1 MLQALF
7 AGGATGLLP
16 HMRETHLQK
25 GETVVDESATPQTI
39 YFPGTAVLS
48 AVKVMADGREVE
60 VATHGYEGASGLLPV
75 LSSSLPTLR
84 TFTQIAGS
92 AFAIDA
98 TILVDMAHRDE
109 RTMQILLRS
118 LAIATDQ
125 AEQSVACLALHDV
138 PARAARWILQTQDR
152 VSADEFPLTQEN
164 LAIMIGAQ
172 RTTVNAAAML
182 LKTEGLIAYSR
193 GAIKVVHRD
202 SLRRRA
208 CECYRSVEE
217 RWRGDPPA
225 PDQAARAIT

>member
-1 MLQALF
+1 MLQALV
-7 AGGATGLLP
+7 AGGANGLLP

-25 GETVVDESATPQTI
+25 GETVVDENATPQTI

-60 VATHGYEGASGLLPV
+60 VATHGYEGASGLLPS
-75 LSSSLPTLR
+75 LSSSIPTLR

-98 TILVDMAHRDE
+98 GVLAAMAHRDE
-109 RTMQILLRS
+109 QMMQTLLRS
-118 LAIATDQ
+118 LAIAGDQ
-125 AEQSVACLALHDV
+125 TEQTVACLALHDV
-138 PARAARWILQTQDR
+138 PARAARWILLTQDR

-193 GAIKVVHRD
+193 GAIKVVHREG
-202 SLRRRA
+202 LRRRA
-208 CECYRSVEE
+208 CECYQPVEE
-217 RWRGDPPA
+217 RWRGDLLA
-225 PDQAARAIT
+225 LA